1 MNIDFLLTVS
11 SFNNIQCFF
20 LFNSISISPL
30 RLHSA
35 SSVQIPSSTR
45 QLNTM
50 LPSIKKRPLNIL
62 SASSINLHGIAN
74 RNVFHSIL
82 GLDCLVYNYQF
93 FVNTLI
99 RSKRYGMYPSISK
112 GNAKRCKCCKHSSTK
127 STVTSSVFSNQ

>member
-1 MNIDFLLTVS
+1 M
-11 SFNNIQCFF
+11 FF

-45 QLNTM
+45 KLNTM

-82 GLDCLVYNYQF
+82 GLDCLVYNYLF

-99 RSKRYGMYPSISK
+99 RSKRCVILENNQSDDIEAFNSSSRYLDDVLYIDNNFFDNMV
-112 GNAKRCKCCKHSSTK
+112 KHLFSSEL
-127 STVTSSVFSNQ
+127 Q